1 MVKYLKNFDMKVK
14 KIKID
19 SDGEQLK
26 VKLTFIGL
34 IVASYEYMLFETNS
48 NNILE
53 NHKGNNQ
60 NPDDDNYLLP
70 LPNNLNVGRILDIK
84 TNFVALDNL
93 KFEKYKITA
102 ELFQGNTKLGE
113 VSDDGITSVDSQ
125 SSQLFII
132 IE

>member
-1 MVKYLKNFDMKVK
+1 MKVK